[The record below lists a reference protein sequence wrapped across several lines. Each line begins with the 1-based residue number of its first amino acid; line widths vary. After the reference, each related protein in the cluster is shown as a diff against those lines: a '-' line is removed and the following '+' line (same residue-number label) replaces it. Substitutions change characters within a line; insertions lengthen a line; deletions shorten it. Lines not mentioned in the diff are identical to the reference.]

1 MIKDIATK
9 EGAVIDLPDNFYS
22 QIADMH
28 SESKKEVVV
37 DKTAVYTDRVRALPP
52 TKKLYYDQPGDTEFE
67 AMVIDFFDE
76 YAVLDQTLFYPEGGG
91 QTGRY
96 RQSCRA
102 GKYGTGRRC
111 HKRRRSDPSSY
122 QRRCPAAR

>member
-37 DKTAVYTDRVRALPP
+37 DKTAVYTDRVSGHFRQRRNCIMISPGTPSLRRWSSTSLTDVPRSLI
-52 TKKLYYDQPGDTEFE
+52 KLFSILKVAASRQIP
-67 AMVIDFFDE
+67 
-76 YAVLDQTLFYPEGGG
+76 AVLS
-91 QTGRY
+91 GRKVWHG
-96 RQSCRA
+96 S
-102 GKYGTGRRC
+102 TM
-111 HKRRRSDPSSY
+111 S
-122 QRRCPAAR
+122 

>member
-76 YAVLDQTLFYPEGGG
+76 YAVLIKLFSILKVAASRQIPAVLS
-91 QTGRY
+91 GRKVWHG
-96 RQSCRA
+96 S
-102 GKYGTGRRC
+102 TM
-111 HKRRRSDPSSY
+111 S
-122 QRRCPAAR
+122 